1 MKMDKLIEKAG
12 VLIEALPYIQRLA
25 NKTVVI
31 KYGGS
36 AMLSEELSAK
46 IMQDVTLLK
55 FVGVN
60 PILVHGGGNEINNM
74 LGKLDIKPSFHDG
87 LRITDDATMDVVQMV
102 LTGRIN
108 KDIVA
113 IRCLYLL
120 FCRRALSLYRHL
132 QSFFLL

>member
-1 MKMDKLIEKAG
+1 MDKLIEKAG

-31 KYGGS
+31 KYGGA
-36 AMLSEELSAK
+36 AMLSEELSSK

-60 PILVHGGGNEINNM
+60 PILVHGGGNEINGM
-74 LGKLDIKPSFHDG
+74 LEKLDIKPDFHNG
-87 LRITDDATMDVVQMV
+87 LRITDDDTMDVVQMV

-113 IRCLYLL
+113 K
-120 FCRRALSLYRHL
+120 F
-132 QSFFLL
+132 